1 MTKHTPTKRNLAV
14 ITGADGGMGRE
25 ITLAVAA
32 KGYTVVMVCQNEEK
46 AEPKRREIVACT
58 GNKSVEIMTADF
70 CSLASVGRLADR
82 LLQRNEPIDLLMN
95 NAGTLD
101 PRHIETVDGLARTT
115 SVNYVAPYLLT
126 RKLLPLMHSGSRIVN
141 MVSCTYAIGKITLP
155 EFFTRGRKGGFWRIP
170 IYLSLIHI

>member
-101 PRHIETVDGLARTT
+101 PRHIETVDGWPVLQASTMSLRTCLPASCSLLCT
-115 SVNYVAPYLLT
+115 AVAA
-126 RKLLPLMHSGSRIVN
+126 S
-141 MVSCTYAIGKITLP
+141 
-155 EFFTRGRKGGFWRIP
+155 
-170 IYLSLIHI
+170 